1 MINPREAECSI
12 SIEGRRGNGHSFW
25 RAMAL
30 IAKAWSGN
38 AARYIPARLQSYLI
52 ALAAIFSL
60 NFILPRLMP
69 GDPLHAIYGDVAL
82 VAMTDE
88 MQAHLIRQLSLDKSW
103 WDQMQAY
110 LLGLFHGDLGFS
122 YYYRDQVSQ
131 VILAAM
137 PWTVLLAGLALVIAT
152 LIGIILGIESGYNR
166 GSPFDRGMVASLMF
180 LSGFPDFFVGV
191 LLLLIFAVSLDV
203 LPLSGAT
210 SAYAGY
216 QGLSYVADV
225 LRHLALP
232 LAAMVLVQLG
242 DVFLLTRN
250 TVVTLLG
257 ESFILTARAKGCP
270 ERLIKY
276 AHAGRNSLLPVT
288 TATGMRIPHLI
299 TRVLFIEIV
308 FSYPGIG
315 SLLNT
320 AISTRD
326 YPLIQG
332 VLLVVTLTVLSV
344 NFLVDL
350 LYMRLDPRVRYAH

>member
-1 MINPREAECSI
+1 MNNLGAECSI
-12 SIEGRRGNGHSFW
+12 SKQESEPSSWKEKANRLFPGNF
-25 RAMAL
+25 L
-30 IAKAWSGN
+30 N
-38 AARYIPARLQSYLI
+38 YLI
-52 ALAAIFSL
+52 ALGAIFSL

-69 GDPLHAIYGDVAL
+69 GDPLQAIYGDEAL

-88 MQAHLIRQLSLDKSW
+88 MQAQLIRQFSLDKSW
-103 WDQMQAY
+103 WDQMLAY
-110 LLGLFHGDLGFS
+110 VMGLLQGDLGFS
-122 YYYRDQVSQ
+122 YYYREQVSQ
-131 VILAAM
+131 VIMGAL
-137 PWTVLLAGLALVIAT
+137 PWTLLLTGLALLIAT
-152 LIGIILGIESGYNR
+152 AVGIILGIESGFKR
-166 GSPFDRGMVASLMF
+166 GSSLDSGLVAFLMF
-180 LSGFPDFFVGV
+180 LSGFPDFFIGI

-210 SAYAGY
+210 TPYAGY
-216 QGLSYVADV
+216 EGLSYILDV
-225 LRHLALP
+225 LNHLALP
-232 LAAMVLVQLG
+232 LASMVLVQLG
-242 DVFLLTRN
+242 GIFLLTRN

-270 ERLIKY
+270 EGIIKY

-288 TATGMRIPHLI
+288 TATGMHIPHLI
-299 TRVLFIEIV
+299 TGALFIEIV

-320 AISTRD
+320 AIAARD

-332 VLLVVTLTVLSV
+332 ILLVVTLTVLTV

>member
-1 MINPREAECSI
+1 MAQSGNESECRKNNPINSECRI
-12 SIEGRRGNGHSFW
+12 SIEDGSPRFLRG
-25 RAMAL
+25 
-30 IAKAWSGN
+30 KAS
-38 AARYIPARLQSYLI
+38 RFIPARLQSYII

-110 LLGLFHGDLGFS
+110 LLGLLHGDLGFS

-131 VILAAM
+131 VILGAM
-137 PWTVLLAGLALVIAT
+137 PWTILLAGLALIIAT
-152 LIGIILGIESGYNR
+152 IIGIILGIESGYNR
-166 GSPFDRGMVASLMF
+166 GSSLDRGLVATLMF
-180 LSGFPDFFVGV
+180 LSGFPDFFIGV
-191 LLLLIFAVSLDV
+191 LLLLIFAVSLGV

-210 SAYAGY
+210 SAYSGY
-216 QGLSYVADV
+216 EGLSYVIDV

-232 LAAMVLVQLG
+232 LASMVLVQLG
-242 DVFLLTRN
+242 GVFLLTRN

-270 ERLIKY
+270 ESLIKY

-288 TATGMRIPHLI
+288 TATGMVIPHLI

-308 FSYPGIG
+308 FSYPGLG

-320 AISTRD
+320 AISARD

-332 VLLVVTLTVLSV
+332 ILLVVTLTVLTV

>member
-1 MINPREAECSI
+1 MNMSEDCSI
-12 SIEGRRGNGHSFW
+12 SIESGSPHSW
-25 RAMAL
+25 
-30 IAKAWSGN
+30 KGN
-38 AARYIPARLQSYLI
+38 ATRFIKERLLNYLI
-52 ALAAIFSL
+52 ALGAIFSL

-69 GDPLHAIYGDVAL
+69 SDPLHAIYGDVAL

-103 WDQMQAY
+103 WDQMLAY
-110 LLGLFHGDLGFS
+110 LLGLLQGDLGFS
-122 YYYRDQVSQ
+122 YYYRDQVSL
-131 VILAAM
+131 VILGAL
-137 PWTVLLAGLALVIAT
+137 PWTLLLVGLALIIAT
-152 LIGIILGIESGYNR
+152 AIGIILGIESGYNR
-166 GSPFDRGMVASLMF
+166 GSSLDRGLVTSLMF
-180 LSGFPDFFVGV
+180 LSGFPDFFIGV

-210 SAYAGY
+210 SPYAGY
-216 QGLSYVADV
+216 EGLSYILDV
-225 LRHLALP
+225 LAHLALP
-232 LAAMVLVQLG
+232 LASMVLVQLG
-242 DVFLLTRN
+242 SIFLLTRN

-270 ERLIKY
+270 ESLIKY

-288 TATGMRIPHLI
+288 TATGMVIPHMI

-320 AISTRD
+320 AISARD

-332 VLLVVTLTVLSV
+332 ILLVVTLTVLTV

-350 LYMRLDPRVRYAH
+350 LYMKLDPRVRYAH